1 MTNTTRS
8 LAIGMAVT
16 GALLSGATAAQA
28 QANKSPWE
36 SSAALGFTL
45 TRGNSSTLLFT
56 GNVLTSRKQGNDEVS
71 LGADATYGANS
82 GITTAQSF
90 RGFGQYNRLFS
101 DRTYGFVRAEGL
113 FDKIAAI
120 QPRVTVSAGLGYYFI
135 KNATTKLSGEVGP
148 GLVYEHQSGAT
159 KKDSTYLTLRV
170 GERFEHKISDKT
182 KIWQSAEY
190 LPQVDNFDNYILNF
204 EAGLETELYKN
215 LALRT
220 YVQDSYDNIPV
231 PGRQRNDLKF
241 VTAVAYK
248 F

>member
-1 MTNTTRS
+1 MTNSTRS

-82 GITTAQSF
+82 GVTTAQAF

-101 DRTYGFVRAEGL
+101 DRAYGLLRAEGL
-113 FDKIAAI
+113 YDKIAAV
-120 QPRVTVSAGLGYYFI
+120 QPRVTISAGLGYYFV
-135 KNATTKLSGEVGP
+135 KTDRTKLSGEVGP
-148 GLVYEHQSGAT
+148 SLVYERSAGGAS
-159 KKDSTYLTLRV
+159 KTYMALRV
-170 GERFEHKISDKT
+170 AERLDHKISDKT
-182 KIWQSAEY
+182 KIWQSAEF
-190 LPQVDNFDNYILNF
+190 LPQVDNFNNYILNL

-220 YVQDSYDNIPV
+220 YVQDSYHKLPAA
-231 PGRQRNDLKF
+231 GRQKNDLKF

>member
-8 LAIGMAVT
+8 LAVGMTVA
-16 GALLSGATAAQA
+16 GALMSGAAAAHA

-56 GNVLTSRKQGNDEVS
+56 GNLLTSRKQGNNEIS

-82 GITTAQSF
+82 GVTTAQAF

-101 DRTYGFVRAEGL
+101 DRAYGLLRAEGL
-113 FDKIAAI
+113 YDKIAAV
-120 QPRVTVSAGLGYYFI
+120 QPRVTISAGLGYYFV
-135 KNATTKLSGEVGP
+135 KNDRTKLSGEVGP
-148 GLVYEHQSGAT
+148 SLVYERQASGVS
-159 KKDSTYLTLRV
+159 KTYMALRV
-170 GERFEHKISDKT
+170 AERLDHKISDKT
-182 KIWQSAEY
+182 KLWQSAEF
-190 LPQVDNFDNYILNF
+190 LPQVDNFNNYILNF

-220 YVQDSYDNIPV
+220 YVQDSYHKIPA

-241 VTAVAYK
+241 VTAIAYK